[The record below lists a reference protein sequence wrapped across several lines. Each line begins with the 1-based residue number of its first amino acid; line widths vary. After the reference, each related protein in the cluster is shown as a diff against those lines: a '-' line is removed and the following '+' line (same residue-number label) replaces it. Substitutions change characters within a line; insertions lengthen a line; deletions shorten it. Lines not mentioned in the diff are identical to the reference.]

1 MSVGP
6 SVAVN
11 IEFYGYLR
19 FLNISIVWIIWVDYV
34 TDNLSGEQLE
44 FASLASDD
52 ISTHSEL
59 QSKW

>member
-19 FLNISIVWIIWVDYV
+19 FFSISFVWIVWEQYA
-34 TDNLSGEQLE
+34 TDNDSGQQLE
-44 FASLASDD
+44 FGSYASVD
-52 ISTHSEL
+52 ISTYSEP
-59 QSKW
+59 QSQQ